1 MKKSAGIKAYTFP
14 FLGSEWTIQFE
25 AFPDDK
31 PYHGLSSY
39 ESKTIL
45 INTDFGKHVADTI
58 LHELLEIAA
67 HTRGYR
73 YENGEGIVFVLD
85 HKQFTGLVEDCSEV
99 YLSICKQLKL

>member
-1 MKKSAGIKAYTFP
+1 MKTSKSKAYTFP

-25 AFPDDK
+25 AFDENK

-45 INTDFGKHVADTI
+45 INTDYGKHVADTI
-58 LHELLEIAA
+58 LHELMEIAA

-73 YENGEGIVFVLD
+73 YENGEGVVFVMT
-85 HKQFTGLVEDCSEV
+85 HKEYTGLVEDCSEV